1 MASKLDNLR
10 ARMKSMREQ
19 TKVMATNVLH
29 SGETLIVG
37 GAGAYAEGRMSDDSG
52 EWGYKNVPYL
62 YVGGAILYLT
72 GLFAGERYSADLFA
86 AGTGAVGGHLFRH
99 LYESGLRAKKPAT
112 AGQMGARQVPM
123 MGAPGL
129 RERMTEQQKQA
140 VPANKFGTVFDGMK
154 G

>member
-1 MASKLDNLR
+1 MASKLERLKQ
-10 ARMKSMREQ
+10 RMSNMREQ
-19 TKVMATNVLH
+19 TMVVARNVLH

-72 GLFAGERYSADLFA
+72 GLFAGPRYSADLFA

-99 LYESGLRAKKPAT
+99 LYESGLQAKKPAT
-112 AGQMGARQVPM
+112 AGQIGSRSVPM

-129 RERMTEQQKQA
+129 RERMQSQHQEA
-140 VPANKFGTVFDGMK
+140 VPAHKHGTVFDGLR
-154 G
+154 